1 MVKFYITKD
10 MIDLKEHS
18 DYLTS
23 VFTED
28 CRYML
33 TAWEYRPNEDEK
45 PNLEF
50 FWMNKFPNYLNQI
63 SKNASKFVLLEDN
76 YHE

>member
-1 MVKFYITKD
+1 
-10 MIDLKEHS
+10 MIDLKEQS

-33 TAWEYRPNEDEK
+33 TAWEYRSNEEEK
-45 PNLEF
+45 PNVEF

-63 SKNASKFVLLEDN
+63 RKNASKLVLLEDN